1 MSGNRPAIF
10 WLSVAVVTAF
20 LIYLLRDVLL
30 PFVAG
35 ALVAYFLQ
43 PAVAWLEKKG
53 VPRWAGTTLSLL
65 LFLAGLIAILML
77 VVPAFAA
84 QIRAFVGHVPDLIDA
99 LQRRF
104 SAWAPFLEHEF
115 GGSIE
120 ELKSSA
126 SSAAADAA
134 GFLIRLMGGLVA
146 GGFAII
152 NAISV
157 LVIMPVVAFYLLRDW
172 PGLVE
177 TIDSWLPRPVAPTVR
192 GLFAEMDH
200 IVAAFVRG
208 VGLVCLLL
216 AVFYAAGLSLA
227 GLQFG
232 LAIGIFAGLSSF
244 IPMFGAVISFFL
256 ALILALGQF
265 ETWTAVGLVIL
276 VFIVGQLLESYVL
289 TPRVVGNRVGL
300 HPVWVIFALM
310 AGGALFGFVGVLL
323 AVPAGAAIG
332 VLTRFAM
339 SRYRASPYFR
349 GEPES

>member
-1 MSGNRPAIF
+1 MTGNRPAVF

-43 PAVAWLEKKG
+43 PAVAGLEKRG

-65 LFLAGLIAILML
+65 LFLAGFVAVLML

-84 QIRAFVGHVPDLIDA
+84 QIRAFISHLPDLIDA

-104 SAWAPFLEHEF
+104 SVWMPFLQEQL

-120 ELKSSA
+120 ELKASA
-126 SSAAADAA
+126 TSAAADAA
-134 GFLIRLMGGLVA
+134 GLVVRLMGGLVA
-146 GGFAII
+146 GGFAVI

-172 PGLVE
+172 PRMVKTVDG
-177 TIDSWLPRPVAPTVR
+177 WLPRPIASTVR
-192 GLFAEMDH
+192 GLLVEMDR

-208 VGLVCLLL
+208 VGLVCLVL
-216 AVFYAAGLSLA
+216 AVFYAAGLSLV

-244 IPMFGAVISFFL
+244 IPMFGALISFFL
-256 ALILALGQF
+256 ALLLALSQF
-265 ETWTAVGLVIL
+265 EAWTQVWLVVL
-276 VFIVGQLLESYVL
+276 VFVVGQVLESYVL
-289 TPRVVGNRVGL
+289 TPRIVGDRVGL

-339 SRYRASPYFR
+339 TRYRASAYFQ
-349 GEPES
+349 GAPEP